1 MKKQQS
7 KQNDQRKP
15 QPKKPYNRPELNKHG
30 NVESLTQGQYGGPS
44 CPIDLPR

>member
-1 MKKQQS
+1 MKKQS
-7 KQNDQRKP
+7 KQTDQRKP

-30 NVESLTQGQYGGPS
+30 NVESLTQTIIGGPS